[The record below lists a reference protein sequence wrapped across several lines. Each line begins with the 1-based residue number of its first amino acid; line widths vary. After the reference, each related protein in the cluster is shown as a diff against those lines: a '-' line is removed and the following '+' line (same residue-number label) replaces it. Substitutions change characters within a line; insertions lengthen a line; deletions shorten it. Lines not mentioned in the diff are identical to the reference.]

1 MWYQKEINR
10 NRIRKYNNQIIY
22 PDGEKVSTV
31 IEMLQSFC
39 REKIISPDDATIDV
53 SSYEEYGSPTTE
65 ISIQWFSLE
74 TEEERDARVANDE
87 AYNKKAKEERRKL
100 LKTLKEELGED

>member
-10 NRIRKYNNQIIY
+10 NRIRKYRDKIIY
-22 PDGEKVSTV
+22 PDCEKVSSV

-39 REKIISPDDATIDV
+39 REKNISPDEATIYV
-53 SSYEEYGSPTTE
+53 SSYEEYGNPTTE
-65 ISIQWFSLE
+65 ISIQWYSLE
-74 TEEERDARVANDE
+74 TEEERDARVANEE

-100 LKTLKEELGED
+100 LKALKEELGE

>member
-10 NRIRKYNNQIIY
+10 NRIRKYHDKIIY
-22 PDGEKVSTV
+22 PDYEKVSTI

-39 REKIISPDDATIDV
+39 REKNISPDEATIDV
-53 SSYEEYGSPTTE
+53 RSYEEYGNPTTE
-65 ISIQWFSLE
+65 ISIQWYSLE
-74 TEEERDARVANDE
+74 TEEERDARVANEE

-100 LKTLKEELGED
+100 LKALKEELGE